1 MHRPVPPSRELGLA
15 SVLLLA
21 LTAMACSKDLTI
33 TLRAGDRPPNPDPES
48 NHPVSDHPTASLK
61 VVAGI
66 AVDRVQIVMRD
77 IRFQSNPTADGS
89 AAPGDDAVS
98 PPLLLVDL
106 TGTQLGDGA
115 MTEIVAARDV
125 SWESFYQT
133 ILDLRP
139 VTADEV
145 AGDPRLAPLLDRT
158 LVINGRLPGDVAF
171 TFVSSI
177 QAVLLRPS
185 VFRVGTNHNNL
196 TLNLALN
203 RWFVGADGKPLD
215 PRDPAASAAI
225 EANILESIDVYM
237 DDDRN
242 GQPDCLG

>member
-1 MHRPVPPSRELGLA
+1 VS
-15 SVLLLA
+15 LLA
-21 LTAMACSKDLTI
+21 LAAMACSKDITI

-48 NHPVSDHPTASLK
+48 AHSPSDRPTSSLK
-61 VVAGI
+61 VVAGV

-77 IRFQSNPTADGS
+77 IRFQSNPTDDGS

-98 PPLLLVDL
+98 PALVLVDL
-106 TGTQLGDGA
+106 TGAQLDDGA

-125 SWESFYQT
+125 NWESFYQT

-139 VTADEV
+139 VTADE
-145 AGDPRLAPLLDRT
+145 AATDPRLESLLDRT
-158 LVINGRLPGDVAF
+158 LIITGRLPGNVAF
-171 TFVSSI
+171 TFASSLS
-177 QAVLLRPS
+177 AVLLRPS

-196 TLNLALN
+196 TLNVELN
-203 RWFVGADGKPLD
+203 RWFVGTDGQPLD